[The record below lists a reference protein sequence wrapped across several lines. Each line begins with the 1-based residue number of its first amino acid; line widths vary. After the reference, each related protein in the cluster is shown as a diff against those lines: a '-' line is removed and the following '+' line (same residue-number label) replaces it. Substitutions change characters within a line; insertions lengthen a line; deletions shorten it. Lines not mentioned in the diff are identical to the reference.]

1 MYFTHPLPSHLSPS
15 SPSPPSNLKSFKDR
29 LKLGN
34 LLSDVPDPPDR
45 PLISNFTSRSVR
57 LSWVASRNSHN
68 NPILY
73 YVIETQ

>member
-1 MYFTHPLPSHLSPS
+1 MQGERVRRAKRRNVIEMGTQM
-15 SPSPPSNLKSFKDR
+15 
-29 LKLGN
+29 
-34 LLSDVPDPPDR
+34 DVPDPPDR